1 MLSRARHFAEVV
13 TGHGLD
19 TWEGYRRLV
28 LPFVGAVV
36 IALATWWA
44 FWGYTSSSLVQPNAG
59 ISSQGLGALAN
70 LAGQFGI
77 ATPLGGGPSPEFYSE
92 LATSDGVLRP
102 VALRLRTS
110 ASMDSLTAPR
120 PLPRSVVR
128 WCCDGD
134 TSARTIA
141 KEVRDLRRKLDVK
154 IDDAAGTLEFRIFD
168 RNRSMAYRILREF
181 VTVLDSVSLLAQA
194 DAFAQ
199 QHRSLLASAERAR
212 MELDSAEK
220 ALATFV
226 ERNRTFTSSPELTI
240 KYQALQRRVNITEGV
255 YIGVRQSVEQVR
267 IAEERSYPAL
277 VVMSEPTLPV
287 LPDKVA
293 LPVGVLSGLAF
304 CGLALISW
312 APLRRWILGA
322 VTT

>member
-1 MLSRARHFAEVV
+1 M
-13 TGHGLD
+13 
-19 TWEGYRRLV
+19 
-28 LPFVGAVV
+28 
-36 IALATWWA
+36 
-44 FWGYTSSSLVQPNAG
+44 
-59 ISSQGLGALAN
+59 
-70 LAGQFGI
+70 
-77 ATPLGGGPSPEFYSE
+77 
-92 LATSDGVLRP
+92 
-102 VALRLRTS
+102 
-110 ASMDSLTAPR
+110 
-120 PLPRSVVR
+120 
-128 WCCDGD
+128 
-134 TSARTIA
+134 
-141 KEVRDLRRKLDVK
+141 
-154 IDDAAGTLEFRIFD
+154 
-168 RNRSMAYRILREF
+168 
-181 VTVLDSVSLLAQA
+181 TVLDSVSLLAQA